1 MRKTPLFILLSFF
14 LLSQAGCSFQPL
26 SVVMVDGGLESR
38 TTPQVPLDKS
48 VYSKNILGGSRQRGN
63 PEHLTHCRVE
73 YYPSRGGNFW
83 SVVEGVLNN
92 RTYPVILDTGASAAI
107 FVNDVHIRENDLPF
121 YPSKKTDG
129 QYADWAMCDL
139 GGLSIGEMSLSG
151 WPCYYQQQHVE
162 ARLFGLP
169 VFKDKT
175 IVVGLPVLRQFK
187 YIEFDNVKRE
197 VYFSLDGEF
206 RSVEPDSWT
215 QYPFVI
221 EKYSQ
226 HNTFLLVDIP
236 IAGERT
242 KLQLDT
248 GNNGGLAVGAGMWSR
263 INKKLQNV
271 KLVKGEDLYP
281 YMGRVAC
288 ERGVVPNI
296 EVGNRVIKDIQLS
309 VFPDDSAIIEN
320 SQGLLGMQCF
330 KDTVMIID
338 FEKSLIW
345 LKKTDCDKI
354 TSAVL

>member
-14 LLSQAGCSFQPL
+14 LLSQAGCLVQPL
-26 SVVMVDGGLESR
+26 SVVMVDGDLESR
-38 TTPQVPLDKS
+38 ATSQAPPDKS
-48 VYSKNILGGSRQRGN
+48 AYPKNILCGSRQQGN
-63 PEHLTHCRVE
+63 PEHLAHCRVK

-107 FVNDVHIRENDLPF
+107 FVNDVHIRENNLAF
-121 YPSKKTDG
+121 YPFKKTNG
-129 QYADWAMCDL
+129 QSANWGTCNL
-139 GGLSIGEMSLSG
+139 EGLNIGEMSLAG
-151 WPCYYQQQHVE
+151 WPCYYQQQHAE

-221 EKYSQ
+221 EEYSQ
-226 HNTFLLVDIP
+226 GNAFLLVDIP
-236 IAGERT
+236 VAGEKA

-248 GNNGGLAVGAGMWSR
+248 GNNGGLAVGSKIWNR

-271 KLVKGEDLYP
+271 TLVKGEDLYP
-281 YMGRVAC
+281 YIGRIAC
-288 ERGVVPNI
+288 ERGVVSNI
-296 EVGNRVIKDIQLS
+296 EVGNRTVKDIRLS
-309 VFPDDSAIIEN
+309 VFPDDSTIIEN

-330 KDTVMIID
+330 KDTVMVID

-345 LKKTDCDKI
+345 LKKTGCDEI